1 MKLRHSSCRKR
12 HIREEVHYARADKTE
27 VKIEKKDEASERQ
40 KLGLFFQDHT
50 SKPLGERELFS
61 FTCLMCGIITPLTLS
76 ITLIQAERSL
86 QGL

>member
-27 VKIEKKDEASERQ
+27 VRIEKEDEASERQ

-50 SKPLGERELFS
+50 SKPLGERELFFIHS
-61 FTCLMCGIITPLTLS
+61 PDVWNYRTINAVNHTDTG
-76 ITLIQAERSL
+76 
-86 QGL
+86 